1 MPTDRYILRYRGEGP
16 IPAEDAE
23 RIRGLDG
30 VSVIDSTSRM
40 LLVEAPQEELE
51 QLVASMPEWVISEE
65 RMVSRPDPRPKLR
78 ET

>member
-1 MPTDRYILRYRGEGP
+1 MPMGRYILRYRGEGP

-40 LLVEAPQEELE
+40 LLVEAPGGELK
-51 QLVASMPEWVISEE
+51 QLVASMPEWVLSEE
-65 RMVSRPDPRPKLR
+65 RTISPPDPRPKLR